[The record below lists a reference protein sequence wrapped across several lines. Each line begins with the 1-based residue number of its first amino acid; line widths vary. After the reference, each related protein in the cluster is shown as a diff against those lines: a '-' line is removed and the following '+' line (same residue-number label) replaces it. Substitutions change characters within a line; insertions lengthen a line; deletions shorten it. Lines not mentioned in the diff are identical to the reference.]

1 MAAKDESPRE
11 ASMDEILSSI
21 RNIISADG
29 AAGEKL
35 TPDRAWSDADAA
47 RPAGEPR
54 FDLPPAETGGAARAD
69 AGSPDS
75 DAAAPAAAVAPAPT
89 AAPVAPGAAADS
101 AGLVSEAAEAA
112 SIDALARLAA
122 PQPAATPDDD
132 TQRSR
137 QFAAELLRP
146 MLREWLDAHLPA
158 IVEDIVRAEV
168 RRLAERARR

>member
-75 DAAAPAAAVAPAPT
+75 DAAAPTAAVAPAPT
-89 AAPVAPGAAADS
+89 AAPAAPVAPGAAADS

-146 MLREWLDAHLPA
+146 HAA
-158 IVEDIVRAEV
+158 
-168 RRLAERARR
+168 RLARRSPAGDRRGYRAS

>member
-69 AGSPDS
+69 AGLPDS
-75 DAAAPAAAVAPAPT
+75 DAAAPT
-89 AAPVAPGAAADS
+89 APVAPGAAADS

-132 TQRSR
+132 TLRSR

-146 MLREWLDAHLPA
+146 MLRDWLDAHLPA

>member
-1 MAAKDESPRE
+1 M
-11 ASMDEILSSI
+11 
-21 RNIISADG
+21 
-29 AAGEKL
+29 
-35 TPDRAWSDADAA
+35 
-47 RPAGEPR
+47 
-54 FDLPPAETGGAARAD
+54 
-69 AGSPDS
+69 
-75 DAAAPAAAVAPAPT
+75 
-89 AAPVAPGAAADS
+89 APGAAADS

-146 MLREWLDAHLPA
+146 MLRDWLDAHLPA